1 LKEGIFAALSLIVL
15 GILIL
20 VTWYGILSPIGSAS
34 IMLCFFGAFI
44 AASRHDFLGR
54 FWGGVIIAAG
64 IAVFI
69 AFRAGVSAG
78 IAVLLIGVGLTY
90 VLVNAVQPKQ

>member
-1 LKEGIFAALSLIVL
+1 MKEGIFAALSLIVL

-20 VTWYGILSPIGSAS
+20 ITWYGILPPISSAS
-34 IMLCFFGAFI
+34 IMLCFIGAFI
-44 AASRHDFLGR
+44 TASRHDFLGR

-69 AFRAGVSAG
+69 AFRAGAGTG

-90 VLVNAVQPKQ
+90 ILVNAVQSRQ